1 MPISMVGP
9 GMVPGP
15 DMNLSLRESCARML
29 TNSVQ
34 YTVRRTG
41 AVIAG
46 CIVVGLF
53 ACTPNSLFN
62 NLAARSDFGAG
73 GIPVPRAVQV
83 GFINN
88 TPFRA
93 VFTAGSYD
101 QLNNN
106 GVPTNFVQLRL
117 EGNAT
122 TAQIPQPCRGV
133 YSVGSAELVRL
144 IELNR
149 NSPNVNITDNAALI
163 TGVNFSGAALGDPLE
178 AEPTEGTAV
187 GLESLVGV
195 DFTCERT
202 DIRQNTGTGLILY
215 TFEQDAMAPGG
226 FRIDFT
232 FIAP

>member
-1 MPISMVGP
+1 
-9 GMVPGP
+9 
-15 DMNLSLRESCARML
+15 MN
-29 TNSVQ
+29 TKTIH
-34 YTVRRTG
+34 YTVRRVGTV
-41 AVIAG
+41 AAA
-46 CIVVGLF
+46 CTVVGLL

-62 NLAARSDFGAG
+62 NLAARSDFGANG
-73 GIPVPRAVQV
+73 TPVPRAIQV

-93 VFTAGSYD
+93 IFTAGGYD
-101 QLNNN
+101 QLSNDAL
-106 GVPTNFVQLRL
+106 PTNFVQLRL
-117 EGNAT
+117 EGNST
-122 TAQIPQPCRGV
+122 TAQIPQPCRGT
-133 YSVGSAELVRL
+133 YSVGGAELVRR

-149 NSPNVNITDNAALI
+149 NSPNINITDNAALI
-163 TGVNFSGAALGDPLE
+163 TGVNFSAAPLGDPLE

-187 GLESLVGV
+187 GRESLVGV
-195 DFTCERT
+195 DFTCQRT